1 MATQLPLNIELN
13 DSHSF
18 ENYYSGPNQQIVEY
32 FQQLFVEDG
41 GQLVYI
47 WGGEGAGKS
56 HLVQALCRYFSV
68 SGKAAF
74 YLPLKNKQDFSEAV
88 FENLENMSL
97 VVIDDIDQIIGD
109 AVWEEA
115 LFHFYNRV
123 KDNQGCHLI
132 ISGDAAPD
140 ELGVSLAD
148 LASRLLWGMVFHI
161 KVLNDQDKLKALQQR
176 AHCRGLALSDEVAR
190 YLLNNCPRDLPYLF
204 GLLDKLDQASLV
216 AQQKLTIPFI
226 KTLL

>member
-1 MATQLPLNIELN
+1 MATQLPLDIELN

-32 FQQLFVEDG
+32 FQQLLVDDG
-41 GQLVYI
+41 SQFIYI
-47 WGGEGAGKS
+47 WGGKGAGKS

-74 YLPLKNKQDFSEAV
+74 YLPLKNKQNFTEKV
-88 FENLENMSL
+88 FDNLETMSL
-97 VVIDDIDQIIGD
+97 VVIDDIDRIIGD
-109 AVWEEA
+109 AAWEEA

-123 KDNQGCHLI
+123 KDNQNCHLI

-140 ELGVSLAD
+140 ELGVCLAD
-148 LASRLLWGMVFHI
+148 LTSRLLWGMVFHI
-161 KVLNDQDKLKALQQR
+161 KILNDQDKLKALQQR
-176 AHCRGLALSDEVAR
+176 AHYRGLELSDDVAG

-216 AQQKLTIPFI
+216 AQRKLTIPFI